1 MYRIFLLHF
10 TLVILSWV
18 LHVLNSSCV
27 KSYFPLKS
35 VESCRGA
42 VERVVFFLQL
52 ASSLAKL
59 GLEVHC
65 PWGTFR
71 PAEGGRVHNQI
82 SAPGAGA
89 SEDRRDTP
97 RAP

>member
-1 MYRIFLLHF
+1 M
-10 TLVILSWV
+10 
-18 LHVLNSSCV
+18 

-59 GLEVHC
+59 GLEAHC